1 MGTLTIIE
9 YNTAG
14 SEARRDIDI
23 ADLQAVTKTTVDAS
37 TSSTAESITLTD
49 QTRLVRVI
57 GDEDHRISVLSSDCT
72 EKYDIVG
79 TAKDDFGVRPNT
91 TLYYRTDA

>member
-1 MGTLTIIE
+1 MGKITIVE

-14 SEARRDIDI
+14 SEANRDINI
-23 ADLQAVTKTTVDAS
+23 ADLQAATKTTVDAT

-49 QTRLVRVI
+49 YTRLIRVVC
-57 GDEDHRISVLSSDCT
+57 DEDHRISVLSSDCT

-79 TAKDDFGVRPNT
+79 TTKDDFGVRAGS